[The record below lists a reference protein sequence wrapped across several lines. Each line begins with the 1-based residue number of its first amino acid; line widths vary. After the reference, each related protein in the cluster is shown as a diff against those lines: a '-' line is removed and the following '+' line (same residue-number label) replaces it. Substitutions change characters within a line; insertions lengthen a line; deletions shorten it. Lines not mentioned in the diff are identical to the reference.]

1 VGNQGAKVVSDEDS
15 FLDNLGGD
23 RTVVKPVPGGRRTQ
37 SSQTGRSSSESRS
50 VSGSQNIDSF
60 TISGE
65 GLNPL
70 VNASAT
76 LLSLVGALRNV
87 GNYNNVDQLRTRVVE
102 EIRMFERQAKSL
114 GVTPETGLAARYA
127 LCALLDETV
136 LNTPWGSESR
146 WSSQSLLSTFHNETW
161 GGEKFF
167 QILDRVSQNPA
178 QNLDILELMYICISL
193 GFEGKY
199 RVQDRG
205 SVALTEVQDSIFRL
219 IRSYR
224 GEIEQDLSLHWR
236 GVEDKRN
243 VLVRYVPLWVVAA
256 FSGAL
261 LLATYLGF
269 GYVINQSSGPVMQRL
284 SDIGNPTSGKN
295 P

>member
-1 VGNQGAKVVSDEDS
+1 MSDEDS

-23 RTVVKPVPGGRRTQ
+23 RTVVNPVPGRRRTQ

-76 LLSLVGALRNV
+76 LLSLVGAVRNV
-87 GNYNNVDQLRTRVVE
+87 GNDNNVVQLRTRVVE

-205 SVALTEVQDSIFRL
+205 SVALTEVQDSLFRL

-269 GYVINQSSGPVMQRL
+269 CYVINQSSGPVMQRL